1 MGQTSLTHQLLVFR
15 QRVTAPTSI
24 PVSVVSLDQT
34 TASVEAG
41 KTVKLTATVAP
52 NNATNAVPVFTSSDE
67 TIATVASDGTVTAI
81 KAGTVTITV
90 TAGGKT
96 ATATITVT
104 APTEQ

>member
-1 MGQTSLTHQLLVFR
+1 M
-15 QRVTAPTSI
+15 
-24 PVSVVSLDQT
+24 VSLDQT

-41 KTVKLTATVAP
+41 KTVKLTTTVAP
-52 NNATNAVPVFTSSDE
+52 SNATDATPVFTSSDE

-96 ATATITVT
+96 TTATITVT
-104 APTEQ
+104 APAE

>member
-1 MGQTSLTHQLLVFR
+1 M
-15 QRVTAPTSI
+15 
-24 PVSVVSLDQT
+24 VSLDQT